1 MSDYEGMLRQ
11 LMTAVDSH
19 RLVTHFDREHRGEHD
34 EKLYAT
40 VRAIRKALA

>member
-1 MSDYEGMLRQ
+1 MYAMPEPWELLAE

-19 RLVTHFDREHRGEHD
+19 RLVNDRGSEYD

-40 VRAIRKALA
+40 VRAIRRALA